1 MTVAFWTT
9 ATLLAA
15 AAVLFVLPP
24 LWRRGAAEG
33 EAADRARV
41 NLAVYRDQLAEL
53 ERDLEHGTLSR
64 EQYEL
69 ARHELERRLLEEAG
83 EAAGKGAGGTD
94 AGSRARG
101 GRGAEAPG
109 RGLAWALGVALPA
122 AAVGLYL
129 YLGEPRALDPGRLR
143 ADAGGR
149 GGVTMAQIEAMVEG
163 LAQRLQ
169 EQPDDLEGWRMLGR
183 SYAAL
188 GRLDRAARV
197 YEQAVARFPADPDLL
212 ADYAD
217 VLAMLQ
223 GGSLEGRPLEL
234 LRRALALAPAHQKAL
249 WLMGTAAYDR
259 KDYAEALGY
268 WRRLEALLPPGS
280 REART
285 MAANIAEVQRLMG
298 AGGGGAGEGNAQA
311 AAAAQVSGVVDLDP
325 ALRSQVSPEDA
336 VFVFAKAPQ
345 GSPQAPSMPLA
356 VLRAR
361 VKDLPLRF
369 TLDDSMAPTP
379 MARLS
384 DHREV
389 VVAAR
394 ISRSGQALPASGDLE
409 GSTVAQVGGEA
420 VRVLIDR
427 RRP

>member
-1 MTVAFWTT
+1 MSVAFWVT
-9 ATLLAA
+9 AVLLAA
-15 AAVLFVLPP
+15 AAVLLVLPP
-24 LWRRGAAEG
+24 LWRRGSAGGGAT
-33 EAADRARV
+33 DRARV
-41 NLAVYRDQLAEL
+41 NVAVYRDQLAEL

-83 EAAGKGAGGTD
+83 EEAGEA
-94 AGSRARG
+94 SE
-101 GRGAEAPG
+101 GAERPSG
-109 RGLAWALGVALPA
+109 RSAQSASAKPPPRALAWAVGLALPA

-129 YLGEPRALDPGRLR
+129 FLGEPRALDPARLT
-143 ADAGGR
+143 AAAGDAER
-149 GGVTMAQIEAMVEG
+149 GGFTMAQIEAMVEG

-223 GGSLEGRPLEL
+223 GGSLEGRPVEL

-249 WLMGTAAYDR
+249 WLMGTAAYER
-259 KDYAEALGY
+259 QDYAEALGY
-268 WRRLEALLPPGS
+268 WRRLQQLLPPGS
-280 REART
+280 REAQA

-298 AGGGGAGEGNAQA
+298 GVAGEGQA
-311 AAAAQVSGVVDLDP
+311 RAEAKAQVNGVVELDP
-325 ALRSQVSPEDA
+325 ALRGQVSPDDT
-336 VFVFAKAPQ
+336 VFVFAKAPE
-345 GSPQAPSMPLA
+345 GPPMPLA

-361 VKDLPLRF
+361 VRDLPLRF

-394 ISRSGQALPASGDLE
+394 ISRSGEALPSSGDLE